1 MIDIHK
7 IQVGD
12 YLQNTN
18 GNVGRV
24 IGVRP
29 YMGTAPSM
37 KYDYEVIMQYHQTW
51 TVFSDP
57 KILQPIPITPEIL
70 EKNGFEKTP
79 CGMGK
84 TILTFSDDY
93 SAISID
99 EITDS
104 IWRVEYMNREF
115 SLPLCRELICHVH
128 ELQQFLRLC
137 GINLEIK
144 L

>member
-1 MIDIHK
+1 MIDIHE
-7 IQVGD
+7 IRVGD

-18 GNVGRV
+18 GNVGKV
-24 IGVRP
+24 IGIQP
-29 YMGTAPSM
+29 KEYFGET
-37 KYDYEVIMQYHQTW
+37 DYEVVMRYLPNS
-51 TVFSDP
+51 VAFSDP
-57 KILQPIPITPEIL
+57 KLLQPIPIMPEIL

-115 SLPLCRELICHVH
+115 NFPLCRELICHVH
-128 ELQQFLRLC
+128 ELQQFLRRHK
-137 GINLEIK
+137 IEKEIV